1 MNLLRKIYY
10 ALSPQM
16 RFLVRRICYFPIDCF
31 DGITGKRDQLTPPK
45 GLIFIGSGDFREQ
58 GERLLGILRQY
69 GAVTPQSHILDVGCG
84 IGRLAVPLT
93 RFLDSKGRYD
103 GFDIV
108 KKGIDWCN
116 KHIAPNYPN
125 FHFLHVDLKN
135 DLYNLATEQKAS
147 QFIFPYPDNAY
158 DCVVLTSVFTHMLPA
173 DVNNY
178 LAQIERVLT
187 PGGKCVATFFLINEA
202 IGQQMKSGKSYF
214 NFSHQHEGY
223 ALLDEKVR
231 EANIAFDETYLKQM
245 ITDNRLHLNGIYY
258 GSWSGTV
265 ETSPDFQDLLVLEKP
280 V

>member
-1 MNLLRKIYY
+1 
-10 ALSPQM
+10 M
-16 RFLVRRICYFPIDCF
+16 RFLARRICYLPIDCF
-31 DGITGKRDQLTPPK
+31 EALTGKRDRLTPPK
-45 GLIFIGSGDFREQ
+45 GLIFIGSGDFRKQ
-58 GERLLGILRQY
+58 GERLLRLLQQY
-69 GAVTPQSHILDVGCG
+69 GNITPQSHILDVGCG

-93 RFLDSKGRYD
+93 HFLDDNGRYD

-116 KHIAPNYPN
+116 KHIASNYSN

-135 DLYNLATEQKAS
+135 DLYNLDTEQKAS
-147 QFIFPYPDNAY
+147 QFIFPYPDNTF

-173 DVNNY
+173 DVKNY

-187 PGGKCVATFFLINEA
+187 PGGKCVATFFLINDTIE
-202 IGQQMKSGKSYF
+202 QQMKEGKSYF

-231 EANIAFDETYLKQM
+231 EANIAFDETFLKQM
-245 ITDNRLHLNGIYY
+245 IIDNHLHLNGIYY

-265 ETSPDFQDLLVLEKP
+265 ETSPDFQDLLVIEKP